1 MVQQKTV
8 GFLILQLRFQEQKLQ
23 QSGVRQFRTKN
34 CLTIINIMR
43 HYKRPESMAN
53 SGLLASHGQ
62 FSFFCLC
69 NICSVRKRKPDSQT
83 ANPVYLAFPSGFEPL
98 ACRLG
103 GDRSIL
109 LSYGNMWASNLTP
122 CIIFQFLHFLFYRLF
137 SFCLIFRFSLLC
149 ILRPL

>member
-8 GFLILQLRFQEQKLQ
+8 GFLILQLRFPEQRPQ

-34 CLTIINIMR
+34 CMVTSIMR
-43 HYKRPESMAN
+43 NFKRPETWC

-62 FSFFCLC
+62 FSLFCLC
-69 NICSVRKRKPDSQT
+69 NICSVRNRKPDSQT

-109 LSYGNMWASNLTP
+109 LSYGNMRASNLTP

-149 ILRPL
+149 ILRQL